1 MLPPLLGPLRVA
13 QPAGPAADLPPGGAG
28 QKAYSSRA
36 IGTQPRARGLEAVIS
51 EPADQQGHRRRRG
64 SAGGRPVGLDS
75 AACTGRNV
83 IECQYAHLKQRPGL
97 SSRYD
102 KDAVVY
108 RAAAV
113 LNAVLAWSTA
123 FSDTPS

>member
-1 MLPPLLGPLRVA
+1 MLLPLLGPLRVA
-13 QPAGPAADLPPGGAG
+13 RPAGRPRTCPEAVLGD
-28 QKAYSSRA
+28 KAYSSRA
-36 IGTQPRARGLEAVIS
+36 IGTHPRARGLEAVIS
-51 EPADQQGHRRRRG
+51 EPADQPGHHRRRG
-64 SAGGRPVGLDS
+64 SAGGPPVGLDS
-75 AACTGRNV
+75 TACTGRNV
-83 IECQYAHLKQRPGL
+83 IECQYAHLKQGPGL

-102 KDAVVY
+102 KDAIVY